1 MRATARTRMGCSRG
15 ARVVLACAVGLGWT
29 ISAQASAAPDRLAG
43 PGSVAS
49 IALQLP
55 LDAAPD
61 SIPVNDAPL
70 AELIASD
77 SEGELGSSVSVSG
90 STVVAGAPREDDTEG
105 ISYVFGASKGAWSQ
119 QAELTAGAERAVG
132 GLFGKAVAISGN
144 AMVVGAPGN
153 DGHPAGKAFVLT
165 YSEAKGAWSEPVEL
179 APDETGSESNF
190 GHSVAISGSTV
201 VVGAP
206 GENGD
211 PAGRAYVFT
220 GSGSSWS
227 KPTELD
233 GPAENRDFG
242 ASVAISG
249 STVIVGDPEAETGES
264 VETGA
269 AYVFT
274 GSGESWSEP
283 ATLTASD
290 GAAGDEFGRAVAVS
304 GSTVLVGAPGHTERT
319 GAAYVFTGSGAS
331 WSERDELSAG
341 EDSGEGDYF
350 GEAVAIS
357 GSTAIVGA
365 PGDDTRAGAAYVFTG
380 AEASWAAQSVL
391 TPAER
396 ESEAAFGDSL
406 SVSGSMLAVGAPR
419 AKDETGVAYVYEL
432 GPPPPAAELS
442 MTAHAAPNPVEL
454 GEDLEDTFTIANAGP
469 EEAEAVVF
477 ADELPSGVT
486 LKLVSASQGSCNET
500 TAGGKTTAS
509 CALGSL
515 AEGAH
520 ATVKEIVE
528 PTRAGVVSNTA
539 TVSSA
544 TEDLN
549 LENNTATATAT
560 AETPIPPSP
569 PCEASMTVGAVTV
582 LADCISEVGNGTYT
596 AVGNTR
602 FSDGA
607 SIVLAGTQTPAPL
620 IVDPAAGTIA
630 LAPAV
635 GGGAQTGELE
645 VNGVDVGGGR
655 LAIDTQGVT
664 DPVSGVAG
672 SAKIA
677 GLETIAL
684 SLSSW
689 VFEDVGITPTAYLL
703 PSGAGGGVVVDGRL
717 TLPAWLGAAIEYGPL
732 GSAVSG
738 QLAVQVA
745 ASGQVSVLDGGITY
759 QSTDFGLSS
768 LQLAKGQLSYQRAG
782 DVWTGSATL
791 GFPNLANL
799 VVNTT
804 IGQGKLDELT
814 ANFTCA
820 ALCSGPEVQKGN
832 GAKVPSIGAV
842 LDLEDASLEM
852 INLQGISYTPFTI
865 NFEHPVHVCITS
877 PRFKIACP
885 AQPPPPPPPK
895 IEGRLVAGALG
906 NKIVIG
912 GNFTALLDGAFSAEG
927 TVGLAPLHSGTFPE
941 PAALEKN
948 QSAQNVVNTILK
960 SVNAGVELAGAQ
972 VSFTPPSLLQASG
985 EVFLPPLPF
994 PVQFLEGKLSIGIDP
1009 PHFTGEGSL
1018 SLVVP
1023 GYVPIIG
1030 GDRFGGVEALVSD
1043 AAAAGEVEIPG
1054 FCIHYIGCTPSI
1066 SVLVAF
1072 DYANAGFTI
1081 RLNGGSINEYA
1092 TVPQAVAGSARVQGS
1107 HRAVRVP
1114 GGKQMATFTVSS
1126 ARGTPNVRLLG
1137 PPGAHR
1143 RVFTLASSKRL
1154 HNRTG
1159 ALAWTTRSGH
1169 SESFLVFLPAG
1180 GRWTVSRIGGAPI
1193 AAVKVT
1199 VPRHKLH
1206 AASYPHAAP
1215 RAGDLPK
1222 GTVST
1227 SSAITLHYSVPHA
1240 APGTTVELWAGTGP
1254 HGAGGVMI
1262 ADGLP
1267 PSGSATWKFAGL
1279 AGGRYWPYAIVNQNG
1294 IPISIQYWP
1303 GSVEIVNPD
1312 APAAPTDVQAAAESG
1327 QVLVGWNEVAGA
1339 STYAVTATPASGGA
1353 TVRDAVP
1360 ASQLGDQLTLAPG
1373 QWSIAVQAVDAE
1385 DIASLP
1391 SAPSSVTVP

>member
-1 MRATARTRMGCSRG
+1 VSLLGVLGTCCAVSATASTMPFTLTTSQRPVGFTSR
-15 ARVVLACAVGLGWT
+15 LGV
-29 ISAQASAAPDRLAG
+29 SPDT
-43 PGSVAS
+43 V
-49 IALQLP
+49 
-55 LDAAPD
+55 
-61 SIPVNDAPL
+61 PVDDTPL
-70 AELIASD
+70 AELSASD
-77 SEGELGSSVSVSG
+77 SEGELGSSVAISG
-90 STVVAGAPREDDTEG
+90 STVVAGAPREDDAEG
-105 ISYVFGASKGAWSQ
+105 IAYMFGASEGSWSQ
-119 QAELTAGAERAVG
+119 QAALTAAADHEVG
-132 GLFGKAVAISGN
+132 SLFGAVVAISGTT
-144 AMVVGAPGN
+144 MVVGAPGDN
-153 DGHPAGKAFVLT
+153 GSPAGKAFVLT
-165 YSEAKGAWSEPVEL
+165 YSEAKSSWSEPVEL
-179 APDETGSESNF
+179 APGETGHESNF
-190 GHSVAISGSTV
+190 GFSVAISGSTV

-220 GSGSSWS
+220 GSGASWS
-227 KPTELD
+227 RPTELA

-249 STVIVGDPEAETGES
+249 SAVVVGDPRAETLRGDPGAN

-269 AYVFT
+269 AYIFT
-274 GSGESWSEP
+274 GSGASWSGPTE
-283 ATLTASD
+283 LS
-290 GAAGDEFGRAVAVS
+290 AADSAEGDAFGKAVAVS
-304 GSTVLVGAPGHTERT
+304 GSTVLVGAPGHAK
-319 GAAYVFTGSGAS
+319 GAGASYVFTGSGAS
-331 WSERDELSAG
+331 WAQKAELTAG
-341 EDSGEGDYF
+341 EDSEEGGDF
-350 GEAVAIS
+350 GEAVALS
-357 GSTAIVGA
+357 GSAAVVGA
-365 PGDDTRAGAAYVFTG
+365 PGTDSEAGAAYVFSG
-380 AEASWAAQSVL
+380 AESSWTEQSEL
-391 TPAER
+391 TPAKR
-396 ESEAAFGDSL
+396 ESEARFGDSL
-406 SVSGSMLAVGAPR
+406 SVSGSTLAVGAPSQ
-419 AKDETGVAYVYEL
+419 KDKVGAAYVFEL
-432 GPPPPAAELS
+432 GPAPPSAELS
-442 MTAHAAPNPVEL
+442 MTASAAPNPVTV
-454 GEDLEDTFTIANAGP
+454 GQDLEDTFTITNAGP
-469 EEAEAVVF
+469 DEAEAVAF
-477 ADELPSGVT
+477 SDELPGGVT
-486 LKLVSASQGSCNET
+486 LKLVSASQGSCKET

-515 AEGAH
+515 ADGAH
-520 ATVKEIVE
+520 ATVKVTLE
-528 PTRAGVVSNTA
+528 PTRAGVVANAA
-539 TVSSA
+539 TVSSV
-544 TEDLN
+544 TTDPN

-560 AETPIPPSP
+560 AEVPPPPTP
-569 PCEASMTVGAVTV
+569 PCESSKVLGAVTV
-582 LADCISEVGNGTYT
+582 LADCISQLGNGTYLAT
-596 AVGNTR
+596 GNTR

-607 SIVLAGTQTPAPL
+607 TIVLAGTQSPAPL
-620 IVDPAAGTIA
+620 IIDPATNTIA
-630 LAPAV
+630 IAPAS
-635 GGGAQTGELE
+635 GGAAQTGELE
-645 VNGVDVGGGR
+645 AGGVDVASGQ
-655 LAIDTQGVT
+655 LVIDTQGVQ

-672 SAKIA
+672 AAKIT
-677 GLETIAL
+677 GLESFAL

-689 VFEDVGITPTAYLL
+689 TFEDIGITPSVYLL

-782 DVWTGSATL
+782 DVWTGTATL

-804 IGQGKLDELT
+804 IGQGKLDELN

-820 ALCSGPEVQKGN
+820 ALCSGPELQKGD

-852 INLQGISYTPFTI
+852 INLQGISYTPFTFTPGQLPHI
-865 NFEHPVHVCITS
+865 CISS
-877 PRFKIACP
+877 PRFKITCP
-885 AQPPPPPPPK
+885 QQPPPPPAPK
-895 IEGRLVAGALG
+895 IEGQLVAGALE
-906 NKIVIG
+906 NKIVVG
-912 GNFTALLDGAFSAEG
+912 GDFTALLDGAFSAEG
-927 TVGLAPLHSGTFPE
+927 SVGLAPLHSGTFPV

-972 VSFTPPSLLQASG
+972 VSFTPPSLLQAAG

-994 PVQFLEGKLSIGIDP
+994 PVQFLEGKISIGIDP

-1043 AAAAGEVEIPG
+1043 KAAAGEVEVQGI
-1054 FCIHYIGCTPSI
+1054 CIHYIGCTPSL

-1072 DYANAGFTI
+1072 NYASAGFTI
-1081 RLNGGSINEYA
+1081 RVNGGSINEYA
-1092 TVPQAVAGSARVQGS
+1092 TVPQAGASSARAHGN
-1107 HRAVRVP
+1107 RRTVRVP
-1114 GGKQMATFTVSS
+1114 GGKQLATFTISS

-1143 RVFTLASSKRL
+1143 RVLTLASSKRL

-1180 GRWTVSRIGGAPI
+1180 GRWSVSRVGGPAI
-1193 AAVKVT
+1193 TAVKVT

-1215 RAGDLPK
+1215 RASDLPR

-1227 SSAITLHYSVPHA
+1227 NSTIALHYSVPHA
-1240 APGTTVELWAGTGP
+1240 APGTTVQLWAGTGP

-1262 ADGLP
+1262 ADELP
-1267 PSGSATWKFAGL
+1267 PSGSTTWKLAGL
-1279 AGGRYWPYAIVNQNG
+1279 ASGRYWPYAIVSQNG
-1294 IPISIQYWP
+1294 IPVSIQYWP
-1303 GSVEIVNPD
+1303 DSVEVANPS
-1312 APAAPTDVQAAAESG
+1312 APAAPTGMQAAAAAAG
-1327 QVLVGWNEVAGA
+1327 QVLVGWNDVPQAA
-1339 STYAVTATPASGGA
+1339 TYAITATPASGGA
-1353 TVRDAVP
+1353 VIRDAVP
-1360 ASQLGDQLTLAPG
+1360 ASQLGDELTLAPG
-1373 QWSIAVQAVDAE
+1373 TWSITVQAVDAE
-1385 DIASLP
+1385 DSAGLP